1 MRQNRNSDVRKEEPV
16 MKITFLGASHGV
28 PEPHRRCSCTMIEV
42 SGRYYF
48 VDMGCPAIDDLITK
62 GIPVDAVKAIFITH
76 HHGDH
81 TDGLLSMIGLCA
93 WYFKTANPEVYL
105 SKIEQ
110 ADAIRGWLNTTTMA
124 EQKTPY
130 FEVKPGVIFDDGF
143 LKVTAIATKHCD
155 RSYAYLVEAEGKTVL
170 FTGDLGHPDRDFPEI
185 IKGKTTDLVVCEG
198 AHFPVVDYLP
208 HFAQCDIKKV
218 CVNHY
223 APWNIPHIQ
232 QLTKDMGDVP
242 VTMVSDGME
251 VTL

>member
-1 MRQNRNSDVRKEEPV
+1 M
-16 MKITFLGASHGV
+16 
-28 PEPHRRCSCTMIEV
+28 
-42 SGRYYF
+42 
-48 VDMGCPAIDDLITK
+48 
-62 GIPVDAVKAIFITH
+62 
-76 HHGDH
+76 
-81 TDGLLSMIGLCA
+81 
-93 WYFKTANPEVYL
+93 
-105 SKIEQ
+105 
-110 ADAIRGWLNTTTMA
+110 
-124 EQKTPY
+124 
-130 FEVKPGVIFDDGF
+130 IFDDGF

-185 IKGKTTDLVVCEG
+185 IKGKTTDLVICEG

>member
-1 MRQNRNSDVRKEEPV
+1 
-16 MKITFLGASHGV
+16 MKITFLGTSHGV

-48 VDMGCPAIDDLITK
+48 VDMGCPAIDDLVTR

-81 TDGLLSMIGLCA
+81 TDGLLSMIGLCT
-93 WYFKTANPEVYL
+93 WYFKTADPEVYL
-105 SKIEQ
+105 SQIEQ
-110 ADAIRGWLNTTTMA
+110 ADALRTWLNSTTT
-124 EQKTPY
+124 TPQRPAY
-130 FEVKPGVIFDDGF
+130 FEVKSGQIYDDGF
-143 LKVTAIATKHCD
+143 LKVTAIPTQHCD
-155 RSYAYLVEAEGKTVL
+155 RSYAYLLEAEGKSVL

-185 IKGKTTDLVVCEG
+185 IKGRTTDLVVCEG

-208 HFAQCDIKKV
+208 HFAQCDIRKV

-232 QLTKDMGDVP
+232 QLAKDMGDVP
-242 VTMVSDGME
+242 VTMVNDGTE

>member
-1 MRQNRNSDVRKEEPV
+1 MRQNPNTNVRKEEPV

-81 TDGLLSMIGLCA
+81 TDGLLSMIGLCT

-110 ADAIRGWLNTTTMA
+110 ADAIRGWLNTTTMT

-143 LKVTAIATKHCD
+143 LKVTAIPTKHCD
-155 RSYAYLVEAEGKTVL
+155 RSYAYLVEAE
-170 FTGDLGHPDRDFPEI
+170 
-185 IKGKTTDLVVCEG
+185 GKTTDLVVCEG